1 MTEPLSLPVFR
12 KISRIVDGMGLRAYV
27 IGGYVRDYYL
37 CRPCTD
43 IDVVVVGSGIDV
55 AEALARETGSNV
67 TVFKTFGTAMLRT
80 EGMEVEFV
88 GARKESYSRDSRKP
102 VVEAGT
108 LRDDQLRRDFTINAL
123 AWSLNGDTF
132 GELEDPFGG
141 MEDMREHIIRTPC
154 DPDDA
159 GRAVRRSAGFRYS
172 AGDLRGHRTQ
182 QGAYPDS
189 FPRAHY
195 YRDKQDS
202 PFSGALHRFRTDGY
216 DRSVASCIS

>member
-80 EGMEVEFV
+80 EGIVLFEGFPQT
-88 GARKESYSRDSRKP
+88 GRGGGYPARRP
-102 VVEAGT
+102 TA
-108 LRDDQLRRDFTINAL
+108 A
-123 AWSLNGDTF
+123 
-132 GELEDPFGG
+132 
-141 MEDMREHIIRTPC
+141 
-154 DPDDA
+154 
-159 GRAVRRSAGFRYS
+159 
-172 AGDLRGHRTQ
+172 
-182 QGAYPDS
+182 
-189 FPRAHY
+189 
-195 YRDKQDS
+195 
-202 PFSGALHRFRTDGY
+202 
-216 DRSVASCIS
+216 